1 MKCLFFSFTFA
12 YYSETPCIRHYL
24 IFRLHTDYDN
34 YLKVDG
40 SLAFGGKFGTRFSGS
55 ERPPSLTFE
64 RDLVGDSREATYFSE
79 EVRGGELEGLTIGIR
94 FCFILD
100 IADIFTL
107 DSSLELE
114 DATRLPM
121 GLLLKT
127 NNRYKTTEYQNTYSI
142 TSLSSSLN
150 PSSVVSRLQVSTSDH

>member
-1 MKCLFFSFTFA
+1 M
-12 YYSETPCIRHYL
+12 
-24 IFRLHTDYDN
+24 
-34 YLKVDG
+34 
-40 SLAFGGKFGTRFSGS
+40 
-55 ERPPSLTFE
+55 
-64 RDLVGDSREATYFSE
+64 RDLEGDSRDSTYFSD

-94 FCFILD
+94 FCFISD

-107 DSSLELE
+107 DSSSELE
-114 DATRLPM
+114 DATMLPM

-150 PSSVVSRLQVSTSDH
+150 PSSVVSRLQVSTSDHCIDITFGFLSVLKP